1 MAFQKPEITED
12 SDLKQLLK
20 DAQAAA
26 KPLSKIKPE
35 EVTDEQLKDIEA
47 IAETVT
53 SIKAAEAERAA
64 AIQQRVDA
72 VNAARAALDQSIADP
87 EEEGADEEPADE
99 PSGDETPA
107 DAPPAEEPAPVEEPA
122 PTEPP
127 ADAPVDAPPA
137 DGGDLPPIDDT
148 PIPDDA
154 SEIID
159 EEEKETV
166 TASAGSVASRVRG
179 GAPAPERQDPTPPS
193 RREGWN
199 TEMATITASADVPG
213 FVAGSDLADNGAVAR
228 AFAAK
233 SRSFPTNPAVGARG
247 DYQIASYK
255 KVVDDTFRIDGSESA
270 DQVMEKIRAAGDERR
285 LEGESIVAAGGWCSP
300 SETVYNIPQIATVSG
315 ILSVP
320 EVVIERGGLSFT
332 KGPDFSA
339 VFADTGFVQTEAQ
352 AEAGATKHF
361 TTVDCPPFEEVRLD
375 AIGYGLE
382 APILTNAAYPELI
395 SWYVD
400 ATQIAHAHKMNAAK
414 QSRINALITDSIT
427 ARQLGSVTADSLEA
441 VELAVQ
447 RLRYKWR
454 LDQNSSVE
462 GFAPDWVKATF
473 RAELAR
479 RQQIDFLSVT
489 DAMIDAWFRERHVA
503 LQWVYDTAQDLPGNA
518 TDYPE
523 TATISLYPAG
533 TFVVGTSDVI
543 NLSAIYDRPKLD
555 VNVYTVMF
563 MEEGLLVM
571 SQQGS
576 GTKVTINTGAR
587 DGLTGAHIIGA
598 PAADAGTGA

>member
-1 MAFQKPEITED
+1 MAFQKPEITDE
-12 SDLKQLLK
+12 SDLAQLLK

-26 KPLSKIKPE
+26 KPLAKVKPE
-35 EVTDEQLKDIEA
+35 DMTDEQLEDMKA
-47 IAETVT
+47 IAAAVT
-53 SIKAAEAERAA
+53 EIKAADAA
-64 AIQQRVDA
+64 RVAAQQERVDA
-72 VNAARAALDQSIADP
+72 VNAARATLDEALADP
-87 EEEGADEEPADE
+87 KEDEPTEPEGDQPVEPEGEPAAE
-99 PSGDETPA
+99 PTDGA
-107 DAPPAEEPAPVEEPA
+107 PAEEPAPA
-122 PTEPP
+122 DIP
-127 ADAPVDAPPA
+127 ADIPVDAPA
-137 DGGDLPPIDDT
+137 DPEGGAEPLPEDIV
-148 PIPDDA
+148 IPDDA
-154 SEIID
+154 SEIIN

-166 TASAGSVASRVRG
+166 TASAGSVASRVRA
-179 GAPAPERQDPTPPS
+179 GAPAPERQDPTPAS
-193 RREGWN
+193 REGWN
-199 TEMATITASADVPG
+199 TDVATITASADLPG
-213 FVAGSDLADNGAVAR
+213 IVAGSTLENNSAVAR
-228 AFAAK
+228 AFATK
-233 SRSFPTNPAVGARG
+233 SKSFPKNPAVGARG
-247 DYQIASYK
+247 DYQIASYA
-255 KVVDDTFRIDGSESA
+255 KVVDGAFRIDGSESA

-285 LEGESIVAAGGWCSP
+285 LEQGSLVAAGGWCSP
-300 SETVYNIPQIATVSG
+300 SETVYNIPQLATVSG
-315 ILSVP
+315 ILSMP

-339 VFADTGFVQTEAQ
+339 VFADTGFTQTETQ
-352 AEAGATKHF
+352 AEAGAAKHF

-395 SWYVD
+395 AWYVD
-400 ATQIAHAHKMNAAK
+400 ATQIAHAHKVNAAK
-414 QSRINALITDSIT
+414 QARINALITDTVT

-454 LDQNSSVE
+454 LDPNSSVE

-479 RQQIDFLSVT
+479 RQDMDFLSVT
-489 DAMIDAWFRERHVA
+489 DAMIDGWFRERHVA
-503 LQWVYDTAQDLPGNA
+503 LQWVYDTAQDLSKDA

-533 TFVVGTSDVI
+533 TFVAGTSDVV

-555 VNVYTVMF
+555 VNVFTVMF

-576 GTKVTINTGAR
+576 GTKVTIKTSQR
-587 DGLTGAHIIGA
+587 DGVTGAHIIGA
-598 PAADAGTGA
+598 PTAA

>member
-1 MAFQKPEITED
+1 MAFQKPEITDE
-12 SDLKQLLK
+12 SDLAQLLK

-26 KPLSKIKPE
+26 KPLAKVKPE
-35 EVTDEQLKDIEA
+35 EMTDEQLEDVKA

-53 SIKAAEAERAA
+53 GVKAAQAERAA
-64 AIQQRVDA
+64 ALQERVDA
-72 VNAARAALDQSIADP
+72 VNAARATLDEALADP
-87 EEEGADEEPADE
+87 KDEEPADAE
-99 PSGDETPA
+99 PDAEPVDEAPA
-107 DAPPAEEPAPVEEPA
+107 DAPADTPVDEPAPVDI
-122 PTEPP
+122 P
-127 ADAPVDAPPA
+127 ADVPVDAPAETPE
-137 DGGDLPPIDDT
+137 GGDQPLPEDIV
-148 PIPDDA
+148 IPDDA
-154 SEIID
+154 SEIIN

-166 TASAGSVASRVRG
+166 TASAGSVASRING
-179 GAPAPERQDPTPPS
+179 GAPAPERLNATPAS
-193 RREGWN
+193 RKGWN
-199 TEMATITASADVPG
+199 TELATITASADLPG
-213 FVAGSDLADNGAVAR
+213 IVAGSDLADNSAVAR

-233 SRSFPTNPAVGARG
+233 SRSFPQNPAVGARG
-247 DYQIASYK
+247 DYQIASYAK
-255 KVVDDTFRIDGSESA
+255 QADAALRISGKESA
-270 DQVMEKIRAAGDERR
+270 DEVLDKLRHAGDERR
-285 LEGESIVAAGGWCSP
+285 LEGESLVAAGGWCSP
-300 SETVYNIPQIATVSG
+300 SETVYNIPQLATVSG
-315 ILSVP
+315 ILSMP
-320 EVVIERGGLSFT
+320 EVVIERGGLSYT

-339 VFADTGFVQTEAQ
+339 VFADTGFVQTETQ
-352 AEAGATKHF
+352 AEAGAEKHF

-395 SWYVD
+395 AWYVD

-414 QSRINALITDSIT
+414 QARINALITDTVT

-454 LDQNSSVE
+454 LDQNASVE

-479 RQQIDFLSVT
+479 RQDIEFLSVT

-503 LQWVYDTAQDLPGNA
+503 LQWVYDTAQDLSKDA
-518 TDYPE
+518 TDYPA

-533 TFVVGTSDVI
+533 TFVAGTSDVI

-576 GTKVTINTGAR
+576 GTKVTIKTDQRA
-587 DGLTGAHIIGA
+587 GLTGAHSIGA
-598 PAADAGTGA
+598 PTAA